1 VSGEASHRERALQ
14 EMQREFSL
22 VSEEARRRVLALEE
36 VTQALSAL
44 REHGETCPANADS
57 RGSDAL

>member
-1 VSGEASHRERALQ
+1 
-14 EMQREFSL
+14 MQREFSL